1 MISEK
6 VDIWALGVILFKLAF
21 FQTPFEDNKG
31 NVDAGAILKGLG
43 DRKVGDASREERVVA
58 RAVGVVCCV
67 CGGRERRRDAG
78 VVMVGDVV
86 GRVSCACCRVLVVGT
101 FERFTVLTLV
111 CCRRVSRRVRACL
124 PACSGSQVCSLYL

>member
-43 DRKVGDASREERVVA
+43 DRKVGDASREERIVA
-58 RAVGVVCCV
+58 RVVGVVCCCV

-78 VVMVGDVV
+78 VVMGGDVV
-86 GRVSCACCRVLVVGT
+86 GRVSCACL
-101 FERFTVLTLV
+101 
-111 CCRRVSRRVRACL
+111 S
-124 PACSGSQVCSLYL
+124 CSGWLVHSRGLPC